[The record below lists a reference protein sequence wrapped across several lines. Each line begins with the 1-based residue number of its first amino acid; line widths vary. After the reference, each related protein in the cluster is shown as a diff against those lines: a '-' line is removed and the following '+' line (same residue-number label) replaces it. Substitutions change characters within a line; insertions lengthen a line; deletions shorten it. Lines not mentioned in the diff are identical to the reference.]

1 MTKRYFYSEGEVP
14 EYGIIIHLVKSK
26 DAMRRETG
34 KILFF
39 GVAIYG
45 ILLIIL
51 GVLQKKVTTELARPL
66 IELSKKVIEKNQDVT
81 QEVNLE
87 KIQVEDEL
95 GVLKQAFDDMLLSI
109 QKATNREI
117 AAKTSAVEAK
127 LLLCRHR

>member
-1 MTKRYFYSEGEVP
+1 M
-14 EYGIIIHLVKSK
+14 
-26 DAMRRETG
+26 
-34 KILFF
+34 
-39 GVAIYG
+39 
-45 ILLIIL
+45 
-51 GVLQKKVTTELARPL
+51 TTELARPL

-127 LLLCRHR
+127 LFALQAQMNPHFIHNTLFIVQAYAREENFKMVDEICEELSDMIRYSANWQQNVTLGKN

>member
-1 MTKRYFYSEGEVP
+1 
-14 EYGIIIHLVKSK
+14 
-26 DAMRRETG
+26 MRRETG

-109 QKATNREI
+109 QK
-117 AAKTSAVEAK
+117 SD
-127 LLLCRHR
+127 

>member
-1 MTKRYFYSEGEVP
+1 M
-14 EYGIIIHLVKSK
+14 
-26 DAMRRETG
+26 
-34 KILFF
+34 
-39 GVAIYG
+39 
-45 ILLIIL
+45 
-51 GVLQKKVTTELARPL
+51 
-66 IELSKKVIEKNQDVT
+66 IEKNQDVT

-127 LLLCRHR
+127 LFALQAQMNPHFIHNTLFIVQAYAREEKF